1 MAANKG
7 KNRIAVIVGSTRRD
21 SINRRLAKA
30 LINLAL
36 AKLGEDRLDFHFVEI
51 GDLPLYNQDL
61 EADLPAPVTRMK
73 AQLEAAD
80 GILIVTPEHNR
91 SIPAA
96 LKNAIDW
103 GARPWGKSS
112 WPGKVAAVIGASP
125 GAIGTAVVQSHLRH
139 VLGSILGVLVMPG
152 EHYVS
157 FKPDLIAADNTVTD
171 ESTRKFLGDFIAS
184 FTSLVSRHAAP
195 QAAA

>member
-1 MAANKG
+1 MAQNKP
-7 KNRIAVIVGSTRRD
+7 RIAVIVGSTRRD
-21 SINRRLAKA
+21 SINRKLAQA
-30 LINLAL
+30 LVR
-36 AKLGEDRLDFHFVEI
+36 LGEDRLDFTSVEI
-51 GDLPLYNQDL
+51 ADLPLYNQDL
-61 EADLPAPVTRMK
+61 ENDLPAPVARMK

-152 EHYVS
+152 EHYIN
-157 FKPDLIAADNTVTD
+157 FKPELLAADNTVAD
-171 ESTRKFLGDFIAS
+171 ENTRKFLSGFMAS
-184 FTSLVSRHAAP
+184 FAALVARHTAPRAA
-195 QAAA
+195 

>member
-1 MAANKG
+1 MAAHKG

-21 SINRRLAKA
+21 SINRKLAQA
-30 LINLAL
+30 LVR
-36 AKLGEDRLDFHFVEI
+36 LGEESGGLDFTFVEI

-61 EADLPAPVTRMK
+61 ENDLPAPVVRMK
-73 AQLEAAD
+73 AQIEAAD

-139 VLGSILGVLVMPG
+139 VLSSILGVLVMPG
-152 EHYVS
+152 EHYIN
-157 FKPDLIAADNTVTD
+157 FKPELIGADNTVTD
-171 ESTRKFLGDFIAS
+171 ANTRKFLSDFIAQ
-184 FTSLVSRHAAP
+184 FASLVARHSAP
-195 QAAA
+195 QPA